1 MRKPMVT
8 LMATKAKHYG
18 RADLVPGKTFEAP
31 SGDAKLLKMLGWAE
45 DPPPPKPAVQK
56 TIVAPKPAVTAP
68 VKSGTYQTADLKP
81 EA

>member
-18 RADLVPGKTFEAP
+18 RADLVLGKTFEAP
-31 SGDAKLLKMLGWAE
+31 SYDARLLKLLGWAK
-45 DPPPPKPAVQK
+45 DPPPKPVATKAV
-56 TIVAPKPAVTAP
+56 VATKPAVTAP

>member
-31 SGDAKLLKMLGWAE
+31 SYDARLLKLLGWAK
-45 DPPPPKPAVQK
+45 DPPPKPVATK
-56 TIVAPKPAVTAP
+56 AVAPKPAVTAT